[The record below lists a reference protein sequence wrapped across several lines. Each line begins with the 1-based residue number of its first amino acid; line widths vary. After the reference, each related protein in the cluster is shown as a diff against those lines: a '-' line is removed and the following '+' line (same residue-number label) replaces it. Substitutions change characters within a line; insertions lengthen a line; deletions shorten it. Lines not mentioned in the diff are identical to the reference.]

1 MIFFLVL
8 PRVKRGKTMLQK
20 RLLLQENYDKIINQ
34 FENAVRKYPMSLTQ
48 EQIKRRRTFAII
60 SHPDAGK
67 TTLTE
72 KLLLYGGAIQ
82 LAGSVKGK
90 ATARHAVSDW
100 MELEKQR
107 GISITSSVMQ
117 FEYEG
122 YCINILDTPGH
133 QDFSEDTYRTLMAAD
148 SAVMV
153 IDAAKGI
160 EPQTRKLFKICA
172 MRHIPIFTFIN
183 KLDREARSPYD
194 LMEEL
199 ENEFGIGTY
208 PMNWPIGCGQ
218 DFKGVYDREKR
229 EILAFTEFH
238 RGQNRIK
245 AVECTLEDGDKL
257 DELIGAKLRAV
268 LTDDIELLDG
278 AGYEF
283 DIDEVRAGRLS
294 PVFFGSAL
302 NNFGVEPFL
311 ESFLRMTMPPLP
323 RISGDEIIDPFDE
336 RFSAFVFK
344 IQANMN
350 KAHRDRIAFMRICSG
365 KFVREKEYFHVQGGK
380 ALRLAQP
387 QQLMAQERAVIDEA
401 YAGDIIGVFDPG
413 IFSIGDTIC
422 EKGMDARF
430 EGIPTFAP
438 EHFAGVE
445 RVDTMKR
452 KQFEKG
458 IMQIAQEGA
467 IQIFHE
473 PFTGVEE
480 VIVGVV
486 GVLQF
491 EVLEYRLKTEYGVDI
506 RRRPMPYEVVRWVD
520 NDDLDIRSLNL
531 TSDTKWVQDFRGNN
545 LLLFTSEWC
554 VNWALQKNEGLV
566 LREFNRE

>member
-1 MIFFLVL
+1 MADL
-8 PRVKRGKTMLQK
+8 
-20 RLLLQENYDKIINQ
+20 
-34 FENAVRKYPMSLTQ
+34 RK
-48 EQIKRRRTFAII
+48 EIERRRTFAII

-183 KLDREARSPYD
+183 KLDREARSPYE

-199 ENEFGIGTY
+199 EKEFGIGTY

-218 DFKGVYDREKR
+218 DFKGVYDRNKH
-229 EILAFTEFH
+229 EILAFNEFH
-238 RGQNRIK
+238 RGQSKIH
-245 AVECTLEDGDKL
+245 AIECNLDDTEKI
-257 DELIGAKLRAV
+257 DELIGVRLRET

-278 AGYEF
+278 AGYDF
-283 DIDEVRAGRLS
+283 ALDKVRNGELS

-311 ESFLRMTMPPLP
+311 ESFLRLTMPPLP
-323 RISGDEIIDPFDE
+323 RLSRDDVIDPFDDN
-336 RFSAFVFK
+336 FTAFVFK

-365 KFVREKEYFHVQGGK
+365 RFERDKEYYHVQGGK
-380 ALRLAQP
+380 PLRLAQP
-387 QQLMAQERAVIDEA
+387 QQLMAQDRTIIDEA

-422 EKGMDARF
+422 EKGKDVCF

-438 EHFAGVE
+438 EHFAAVE
-445 RVDTMKR
+445 RTDTMKR

-473 PFTGVEE
+473 PYTGVEE

-506 RRRPMPYEVVRWVD
+506 RRRSMPYELVRWVE
-520 NDDLDIRSLNL
+520 NEEIDIGALNL
-531 TSDTKWVQDFRGNN
+531 TSDTKWVQDFKGNN

-554 VNWALQKNEGLV
+554 IGWALQKNEGLR

>member
-1 MIFFLVL
+1 MTELEKEI
-8 PRVKRGKTMLQK
+8 G
-20 RLLLQENYDKIINQ
+20 
-34 FENAVRKYPMSLTQ
+34 
-48 EQIKRRRTFAII
+48 RRRTFAII

-82 LAGSVKGK
+82 SAGSVKGK
-90 ATARHAVSDW
+90 ASDHHATSDW

-160 EPQTRKLFKICA
+160 EPQTRKLFRVCA

-183 KLDREARSPYD
+183 KLDREARDPFD
-194 LMEEL
+194 LLDEL
-199 ENEFGIGTY
+199 EHEFSIGTY

-218 DFKGVYDREKR
+218 DFRGVYNREKR
-229 EILAFTEFH
+229 EVLAFDQFH
-238 RGQNRIK
+238 AGRSRIHGI
-245 AVECTLEDGDKL
+245 ACDLADTAKL
-257 DELIGAKLRAV
+257 DELIGEKRREV
-268 LTDDIELLDG
+268 LCEQVELLDV

-283 DIDEVRAGRLS
+283 DVERVRRGELS

-302 NNFGVEPFL
+302 TNFGVEPFL
-311 ESFLRMTMPPLP
+311 EAFLRMTTPPLP
-323 RISGDEIIDPFDE
+323 RRAGDTVVDPFDP

-350 KAHRDRIAFMRICSG
+350 RAHRDRIAFLRICSG
-365 KFVREKEYFHVQGGK
+365 EFERGTEYYHTQGGRSF
-380 ALRLAQP
+380 RLSQP
-387 QQLMAQERAVIDEA
+387 QQMMAKEREGIERA

-413 IFSIGDTIC
+413 IFSIGDTVC
-422 EKGMDARF
+422 DPSMKGLRF
-430 EGIPTFAP
+430 DRIPTFTP
-438 EHFAGVE
+438 EHFAMVE
-445 RVDTMKR
+445 QTDSMKR
-452 KQFEKG
+452 KQFAKG
-458 IMQIAQEGA
+458 MEQIAEEGG
-467 IQIFHE
+467 IQIFLE
-473 PFTGVEE
+473 PGCGMERV
-480 VIVGVV
+480 VVGVV

-491 EVLEYRLKTEYGVDI
+491 EVLEFRLRDEYGVSIYRQDMPHSI
-506 RRRPMPYEVVRWVD
+506 LRRVMAGIDPTDPTA
-520 NDDLDIRSLNL
+520 LILG
-531 TSDTKWVQDFRGNN
+531 SDTRFLQDFRGNY
-545 LLLFTSEWC
+545 LLLFPG
-554 VNWALQKNEGLV
+554 NWAVDWALDKNPD
-566 LREFNRE
+566 LRLADFDETP